1 MITFRADVDGV
12 EVLNRA
18 FNRVEQ
24 IISDFRPIWPTVAG
38 EIYAINQEQFDTE
51 GGAGASGR
59 WAALS
64 PAYARHKAVAFPG
77 QPILQ
82 AEGHMVAS
90 LTDPEAPDAVYLPG
104 RDELVIGT
112 RDPKARAHQ
121 LGLANLPARPIFSF
135 SEQQKR
141 RIQKAI
147 QRELVQF
154 TRRAGFE
161 VQEERAA

>member
-1 MITFRADVDGV
+1 VIQFVGSIDGT

-24 IISDFRPIWPTVAG
+24 FISDFRSIWPNVAG
-38 EIYAINQEQFDTE
+38 EIYAINAEQFE
-51 GGAGASGR
+51 SQGAAGKSGR

-64 PAYARHKAVAFPG
+64 PAYARFKAIAFPG

-90 LTDPEAPDAVYLPG
+90 LTDPNAADAIYQPQK
-104 RDELVIGT
+104 DELIIGT
-112 RDPKARAHQ
+112 KDPKAAAHHR
-121 LGLANLPARPIFSF
+121 GTGRLPARPIFSF
-135 SEQQKR
+135 TEQHKR
-141 RIQKAI
+141 RIQKSI
-147 QRELVQF
+147 QRGLVEF

>member
-1 MITFRADVDGV
+1 MIRFRGGIEGV
-12 EVLNRA
+12 EIINRA

-24 IISDFRPIWPTVAG
+24 YVSDFRPLWPGVAG
-38 EIYAINQEQFDTE
+38 EIYAINQEQFESE
-51 GGAGASGR
+51 GGAGASGK

-64 PAYARHKAVAFPG
+64 PAYKRWKEVNYPG

-82 AEGHMVAS
+82 AEGHMIAS

-104 RDELVIGT
+104 KDELVIGT

-121 LGLANLPARPIFSF
+121 FGLGFLPPRPIFSF

-147 QRELVQF
+147 QAELVQF
-154 TRRAGFE
+154 TRQAGFE
-161 VQEERAA
+161 VREEQAA